1 MSVSHVSI
9 ITPAQTI
16 NHEDI
21 VDVTIPT
28 SLGTKRIDMHNGS
41 VQLLKAGKITL
52 FVKRKGSN
60 APEQVSFYVQDG
72 VAFIEHS
79 VLNVVT
85 SNVQE

>member
-1 MSVSHVSI
+1 MSVSQVSI
-9 ITPAQTI
+9 ITPAKTI
-16 NHEDI
+16 DRNDI
-21 VDVTIPT
+21 VYVTVPT
-28 SLGTKRIDMHNGS
+28 SLGTQRVDMHNGS

-52 FVKRKGSN
+52 FVKREWSDT
-60 APEQVSFYVQDG
+60 PEQVSFYVQDG

>member
-9 ITPAQTI
+9 ITPAKTI
-16 NHEDI
+16 NRDDI
-21 VDVTIPT
+21 VDVTVPT

-52 FVKRKGSN
+52 FVKRKDSST
-60 APEQVSFYVQDG
+60 PEQISLYVQDG